1 MPAKTRSRRGATHDA
16 PVAPARSVL
25 AADTL
30 PQPYVRVVIAVL
42 LLFGVGLRWANL
54 DNVASRTPDEAVYT
68 GQANVVRSEGTAGV
82 RKMTA
87 QYRREPD
94 ARLYPPPTRA
104 GYIWLLAGVM
114 SLSDRADE
122 GAGADLSAAC
132 SVGSLLLLAWVGLR
146 FFPAW
151 ATVFAVLFYAVS
163 PPELVMARRAWQDCL
178 IEFLGLALVA
188 VAAEI
193 MRDSRRRI
201 WYLVF
206 VLIGS
211 FGVVVKESWA
221 LIYALWAL
229 GVLGVVLVARRDW
242 KNGLL
247 LAAAG
252 LAGLAASVAWLA
264 SQVGGFS
271 DLYQIVSQ
279 IPNANAANPY
289 AKEFQT
295 GPGYLLLRAFR
306 ILAPIPALLCLP
318 GLVVGLFPRTVPE
331 RLRTSPNGARGGIVR
346 WMALF
351 VPVFLAFPFV
361 LPHWL
366 NLRYVSV
373 LFPAVYLLAGLGFW
387 FCASAC
393 WGWLRGSTRGLL
405 AVLVLALLVLG
416 AFADY
421 ERFQRI
427 FVRNNIPDLSVK
439 LVVDYG
445 LR

>member
-1 MPAKTRSRRGATHDA
+1 MPAKTRSRRSATHDA
-16 PVAPARSVL
+16 PVAPPRSVL
-25 AADTL
+25 AADSL
-30 PQPYVRVVIAVL
+30 PQPYVRAVIALL

-54 DNVASRTPDEAVYT
+54 DNVASRTPDERVYAW
-68 GQANVVRSEGTAGV
+68 QASVVRSEGTAGV

-87 QYRREPD
+87 QYRRDPD

-114 SLSDRADE
+114 SLSERTDE
-122 GAGADLSAAC
+122 GAGADLSAAS

-188 VAAEI
+188 IAAEI
-193 MRDSRRRI
+193 LRGPGRRI
-201 WYLVF
+201 WYLFF
-206 VLIGS
+206 VLVGS
-211 FGVVVKESWA
+211 FGVAIKESWA
-221 LIYALWAL
+221 LIYALWAVGL
-229 GVLGVVLVARRDW
+229 LGVVLIARKDW
-242 KNGLL
+242 RNGLL

-264 SQVGGFS
+264 SQVGSFT

-279 IPNANAANPY
+279 IPSANAANAY
-289 AKEFQT
+289 AKEYQT
-295 GPGYLLLRAFR
+295 GPGYLLLRSFW

-318 GLVVGLFPRTVPE
+318 GIAIGLFPRANP
-331 RLRTSPNGARGGIVR
+331 ARGIVF

-387 FCASAC
+387 YCASAC
-393 WGWLRGSTRGLL
+393 WSWLRGANRGLF
-405 AVLVLALLVLG
+405 AVLALALLVLG
-416 AFADY
+416 AFTDY
-421 ERFQRI
+421 ERFQRV
-427 FVRNNIPDLSVK
+427 FVRNNVPDLSVK
-439 LVVDYG
+439 MVVDSA
-445 LR
+445 RR